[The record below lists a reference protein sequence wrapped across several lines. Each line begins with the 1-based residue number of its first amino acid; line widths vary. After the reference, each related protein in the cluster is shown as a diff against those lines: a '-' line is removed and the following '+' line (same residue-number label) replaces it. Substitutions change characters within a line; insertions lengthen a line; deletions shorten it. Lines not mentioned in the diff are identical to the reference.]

1 MASPSISLTLDNDS
15 VTAYPAEPALVVAT
29 AVPTFSDGATL
40 INYVFSWG
48 DGSPVDTVS
57 VSFRQHQYTAA
68 GVYTISVTVTD
79 SHGLQATAS
88 KLLRVYREAL
98 ALPAEPSEIPL
109 RLQHV
114 PLDPRRPAFTVRRP
128 AGSNIQ

>member
-1 MASPSISLTLDNDS
+1 MASPSVSISLDHDS

-29 AVPTFSDGATL
+29 ATPVFSDGATL

-48 DGSPVDTVS
+48 DGSPVDTTVTT
-57 VSFRQHQYTAA
+57 FRQHQYTVA
-68 GVYTISVTVTD
+68 GVYSISVTVTD

-98 ALPAEPSEIPL
+98 ALPAEPNEIPL

-128 AGSNIQ
+128 SGTSTT

>member
-1 MASPSISLTLDNDS
+1 MASPTLTLTLDHDS

-29 AVPTFSDGATL
+29 VVPTFTDGATL
-40 INYVFSWG
+40 VNYVFSWG
-48 DGSPVDTVS
+48 DGSPVDTV
-57 VSFRQHQYTAA
+57 VTTFRQHQYTAA

-88 KLLRVYREAL
+88 KRLRVYREAL
-98 ALPAEPSEIPL
+98 ALPAEPNEIPL

>member
-1 MASPSISLTLDNDS
+1 MASPSITLTLDHDS
-15 VTAYPAEPALVVAT
+15 VTTYPAEPALVVAT
-29 AVPTFSDGATL
+29 AVPVFSDGATL
-40 INYVFSWG
+40 VNYVFSWG

-57 VSFRQHQYTAA
+57 VSFRQHQYTVA

-109 RLQHV
+109 RLQHT

-128 AGSNIQ
+128 SGTSTT

>member
-1 MASPSISLTLDNDS
+1 METPEITITLDNDA

-29 AVPTFSDGATL
+29 ATVTFHSGATL
-40 INYVFSWG
+40 VNFVYSWG
-48 DGSPVDTVS
+48 DGSPVDTVTTA
-57 VSFRQHQYTAA
+57 FRQHQYTAA
-68 GVYTISVTVTD
+68 GVYPISVTVTD
-79 SHGLQATAS
+79 SRGLQATAS

-98 ALPAEPSEIPL
+98 ALPTEPNEIPL

-128 AGSNIQ
+128 SGTSIT